1 MDEYINRIIE
11 VCSEAKPNQ
20 EMIFDNFGKYVLHVK
35 KDEDF
40 IEGTDNYNMVDIVI
54 YKKNAVKR
62 EGRFKDLLVGDEVGI
77 HILDMYN
84 VLKGIYDGTR
94 KLSIL

>member
-1 MDEYINRIIE
+1 MEEYINRIIK

-20 EMIFDNFGKYVLHVK
+20 EMIFDDFGKYVLHVK

-62 EGRFKDLLVGDEVGI
+62 EGMFKDLLVGDEVGI

>member
-1 MDEYINRIIE
+1 
-11 VCSEAKPNQ
+11 
-20 EMIFDNFGKYVLHVK
+20 
-35 KDEDF
+35 
-40 IEGTDNYNMVDIVI
+40 MVDIII
-54 YKKNAVKR
+54 YKKNAIKR

>member
-1 MDEYINRIIE
+1 M
-11 VCSEAKPNQ
+11 
-20 EMIFDNFGKYVLHVK
+20 MFDNFGKYVLHIK
-35 KDEDF
+35 KDENF
-40 IEGTDNYNMVDIVI
+40 IEGTNNYNMVDIAI
-54 YKKNAVKR
+54 YEKNVVKR

>member
-1 MDEYINRIIE
+1 MEEYINRIIK

-20 EMIFDNFGKYVLHVK
+20 EMIFDNFGKYVLYVK

-84 VLKGIYDGTR
+84 VVPP
-94 KLSIL
+94 